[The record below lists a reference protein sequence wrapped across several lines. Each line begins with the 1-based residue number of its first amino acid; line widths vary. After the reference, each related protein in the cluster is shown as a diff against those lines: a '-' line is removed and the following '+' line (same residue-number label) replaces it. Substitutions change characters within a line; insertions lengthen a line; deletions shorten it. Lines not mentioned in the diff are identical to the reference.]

1 MAADPSHNVHPD
13 LLPHIHLIS
22 AYRYPLVP
30 RFGIP
35 EVTEWLLNSP
45 RIARDGA
52 PFFWTFLDTPQ
63 DGSIILT
70 WQPLQRMGTEF
81 ASDGYVWPRGE
92 TFYQHEI
99 RDGLILEVFHQP
111 MGYRPGEEYATH
123 SRRRFRLMPP
133 KVPNPNA
140 PQVDPSLWLVHYGP
154 VDEREPT
161 PVKKIRLDARLRAMM
176 DHRQNLQ
183 RAGQI
188 TRKEFMLSD
197 RVNWPQIPL
206 PRDARVP
213 PGYATAGVPQQMAYP
228 PNAGAAGGGSLA
240 PPPPAKRA
248 RHSAANAAANA
259 AAAAAAAAGGGPGG
273 HGPSPMDAAIYDDE
287 EEYTRGDMFDVI
299 TPRDVSLDRYKQN
312 HEWMEEVIS
321 SPYRINQIGYADLG
335 LGLKGEL
342 APITEGIFEGQAFD
356 ASQRVPKNPY
366 VGRLDAGLA
375 AEFRK
380 RVEDKISA
388 TNDEIAEMK
397 AQHEKLVASLRTNSA
412 MKKAEHDLRFT
423 AEETGPEIWRVEGRL
438 HGDDDAAANNGAA
451 RGDAS
456 GDGHWSHQKHQKT
469 VDEVVSQ
476 VESTLGRKVV
486 ASGAVV
492 RVQDGGYREP
502 SPEPEPEPEPEL
514 VPEVPLISAPDGTGL
529 TAPGSVSLSQHPS
542 PAGSQLSGILIG
554 DADMDMGDTAA
565 GMLDQM
571 ESVFSPASTP
581 VNFPTPGAQAPAA
594 PPPASGL
601 SNVATATG
609 AAGPTAPTAIGAAGS
624 GTGAPRQAAGDVAMA
639 DAAGQSQPGAG
650 PTAGGAD
657 DWVVVPPGGDG
668 PPAGASGAVPNATT
682 AAAGTAPVPPS
693 TSGVPTQPVKSP
705 LAALGGGSKPESA
718 VPTPGAGAVVD
729 SDFGSLADMST
740 GGDPLAS
747 IDDGLDLNMDMDD
760 SAFGDAFHGS
770 GDN

>member
-1 MAADPSHNVHPD
+1 M
-13 LLPHIHLIS
+13 
-22 AYRYPLVP
+22 P

-81 ASDGYVWPRGE
+81 ASDGYIWPRGE
-92 TFYQHEI
+92 TYYQHEI

-133 KVPNPNA
+133 KVANPNA

-161 PVKKIRLDARLRAMM
+161 PVKKIRLDPRLRAQM
-176 DHRQNLQ
+176 DHRQTLQ

-206 PRDARVP
+206 PHGARVP

-228 PNAGAAGGGSLA
+228 PAAGGGSLA

-259 AAAAAAAAGGGPGG
+259 AAAASAAAAGPGG
-273 HGPSPMDAAIYDDE
+273 HGPAPMDAAVYEDE
-287 EEYTRGDMFDVI
+287 EEYTRGDMFDTI

-312 HEWMEEVIS
+312 HEWMEEIIS
-321 SPYRINQIGYADLG
+321 SPYRISQIGYADLG

-342 APITEGIFEGQAFD
+342 APVTEGIFEGQAFD

-366 VGRLDAGLA
+366 VGKLDGKLA
-375 AEFRK
+375 DDFRK
-380 RVEDKISA
+380 RVEDKIAA
-388 TNDEIAEMK
+388 TNNEIEEMK
-397 AQHEKLVASLRTNSA
+397 ARHEKLVASLHTNSA

-438 HGDDDAAANNGAA
+438 RGDDDATTSSGGNASSS
-451 RGDAS
+451 GDAAA
-456 GDGHWSHQKHQKT
+456 GDGHWSHQKHHKT

-476 VESTLGRKVV
+476 VENTLGRKVV
-486 ASGAVV
+486 SSGAVV

-502 SPEPEPEPEPEL
+502 SPEPEPEPEPEP
-514 VPEVPLISAPDGTGL
+514 VPEVPSISAPDSTGL
-529 TAPGSVSLSQHPS
+529 AAPGSVSLSQHPS

-554 DADMDMGDTAA
+554 DADMDMGETA

-581 VNFPTPGAQAPAA
+581 VNFPTPTPAAQAAG
-594 PPPASGL
+594 PPSASGL
-601 SNVATATG
+601 SNVATPNDG
-609 AAGPTAPTAIGAAGS
+609 AAPAVPSAAASVGAAAGS
-624 GTGAPRQAAGDVAMA
+624 GAGTPAADASKQAAGDVAMS
-639 DAAGQSQPGAG
+639 DASSGQPQAGAAPG
-650 PTAGGAD
+650 TAGD
-657 DWVVVPPGGDG
+657 DWVVVPPGGG
-668 PPAGASGAVPNATT
+668 VSPTGASGATPNPAGAT
-682 AAAGTAPVPPS
+682 AGATGTTPVPPS
-693 TSGVPTQPVKSP
+693 TSAVPTPPVKSP
-705 LAALGGGSKPESA
+705 DAAAPAAESGTGSKPESA

-740 GGDPLAS
+740 GGDPLTS